1 MSIMLPDKIAGRYR
15 VLREVG
21 RGGMG
26 VVYLCKDED
35 NDGREIALKVLLTQ
49 RLSESGL
56 RHFEEEFRTLTGL
69 SHPNLIEVHDF
80 GRVVPEPERSDVPV
94 PFFTMEYVDGET
106 LDRHLEPGSDRFED
120 LYRCLAQ
127 VAQALAYLH
136 GRGIVH
142 QDVKPSNILVT
153 RVDGER
159 RVKLMDLG
167 LAGRPTREGSPGRIR
182 GTPAYLSPEA
192 ARGAVVDPRSDLY
205 SLGCVAY
212 ELSTGRLPFR
222 GATAVE
228 LLRAHLQEEPLPP
241 TSLNR
246 KIPPE
251 FEKLIL
257 SLLAKDPGLRPA
269 TADRLAERL
278 DAAAGG
284 SLRIETSHV
293 RRQRVL
299 GAGFVGR
306 ESELARLRALVA
318 ETRERTAKLTL
329 LVGEAG
335 IGKSRLLREF
345 QVRSQL
351 DGVDVFVGRADRRP
365 GSGCAFADCLQRA
378 IRARGPLSPG
388 VIEHHGVALASLV
401 GPLGGEP
408 IPSAAADPPSPEE
421 RFRLL
426 AAVSAAVEDLSRQQP
441 LILALEDLH
450 AADETTCTILAHL
463 SRGAAPGIVAGPR
476 VPLLVIG
483 TYRADEVSRS
493 GPLFDLLAE
502 GREEGVL
509 EETFLRPFGPDET
522 ERMLRA
528 MLGTAEIPA
537 LFLQR
542 ILEETHGNPLYLQEL
557 VAMLA
562 EEGHIEPGRSEPP
575 DPEILDRVDLPGRVR
590 DLLARRL
597 ERLEPEPLHL
607 LRAAAV
613 LGGPTIDPDAIAGIT
628 GMKWEG
634 VVRLLLALHSAGL
647 VEREDDPSGTPVY
660 HMALPALATLA
671 EEGAPEDELRTLHAR
686 AVSYLERRGVPSGH
700 GAWAAFARH
709 AEAAGQPG
717 RAMEAHG
724 RAADLAQELHA
735 HREAIEL
742 YGRAI
747 EIALRGDGGPAAV
760 LCRLYSR
767 RGASFA
773 RIGDLQRAEED
784 YRWMLAR
791 AEKAGNDALR
801 AAAHLDLG
809 RTLSEAG
816 RYPEAQ
822 DNLEVA
828 REIALR
834 LRDDGLAA
842 KALIGLAW
850 ATFHLGEYERGV
862 AHCDQACARARSGGS
877 TELGVAA
884 LLARGML
891 HREQGN
897 FKLSLE
903 SFQQAAEHSGG
914 RASPTLEQAIEEG
927 SALALEVQ
935 GDYRGALAAY
945 GRARDRARER
955 GDVRAV
961 ASLTNDIGAAHVKLG
976 EYEKA
981 RQELEHALAA
991 HRRLGSGEGV
1001 ILCQLNLALLQVYRS
1016 RYEPALE
1023 AAEEALRL
1031 SRRIGKSDLV
1041 ARSLD
1046 LGGRIHLRMGDPG
1059 GARRHLEEAERLVRD
1074 ARSPRSLAVF
1084 LIDLGELC
1092 ALEDHAELARRHYQ
1106 EATFLARKVGD
1117 RRLEAVAMCHLGEAH
1132 LIDNNHDRARVAC
1145 RKALEL
1151 VEGSGLPREEAD
1163 ALLLRARI
1171 ELARPGGDIVRAEM
1185 DASMALDRY
1194 RSLSEPEQIWQ
1205 AEHLVAR
1212 SALRLG
1218 RADEAA
1224 GRVHRAH
1231 RYLEAVRS
1239 RLGDRF
1245 RDSFLRDPR
1254 RKELYD
1260 DWERLRDRVSES
1272 GPAAVGQSA
1281 GGDFARLQEEAACLR
1296 KLLEINRTLNSTRDT
1311 DELLKIILD
1320 AALEL
1325 TGGERGFVLLRDGSE
1340 VATRQARALEGSGLI
1355 GTDLAVSRSIARQ
1368 AMDSGEPVLSTDAD
1382 ADERFAR
1389 FESVRDLRIRS
1400 VLAAPLRIKDDI
1412 VGAIY
1417 LDHRFDRRVF
1427 TPAHLEI
1434 TTRLADQAALALD
1447 TASLVQQVHDQSARL
1462 ERLNRE
1468 LERTVQSQRTELA
1481 SVREELS
1488 LTRSSFELRYRFED
1502 LIGVSQS
1509 MQRIYHLIERVAP
1522 KKIPVLI
1529 TGESGTGKELVA
1541 RALHSKSER
1550 AAGPFFSV
1558 NCAAINE
1565 SLLESELFGHRK
1577 GAFTGADR
1585 DKPGYFELAHGGTLF
1600 LDEIGEMGPAMQ
1612 AKMLRAIERGEVLP
1626 VGGKSP
1632 VQFDTRILSATNR
1645 DLEAAIAD
1653 GSFREDLYYRINVA
1667 RIQIPPL
1674 RERPEDIPLLVEH
1687 FLARLAEED
1696 KERGKLQI
1704 EPAALERLGAHR
1716 WPGNVRELQH
1726 RILRM
1731 VTYSK
1736 RSTLTVRDVERYAEL
1751 PDAAGPDVPPET
1763 AMESL
1768 EELERRQI
1776 VRALEQAGGN
1786 KTRAAHVLGINRAT
1800 LFRKLKRFEL

>member
-1 MSIMLPDKIAGRYR
+1 MLPDKIAGRYR
-15 VLREVG
+15 VLRELG

-26 VVYLCKDED
+26 VVYLCRDDD
-35 NDGREIALKVLLTQ
+35 NDGREVALKVLLTQ

-69 SHPNLIEVHDF
+69 SHPNLIEVYDF
-80 GRVVPEPERSDVPV
+80 GRVVPEGTQLPV

-106 LDRHLEPGSDRFED
+106 IDRHLQPGSDRFDD
-120 LYRCLAQ
+120 LYDCLAQ
-127 VAQALAYLH
+127 VVQALAYLH

-153 RVDGER
+153 RLNGER
-159 RVKLMDLG
+159 KVKVMDLG
-167 LAGRPTREGSPGRIR
+167 LAGRPTEDGSLGRIR

-192 ARGAVVDPRSDLY
+192 ARGAVIDPRSDLY
-205 SLGCVAY
+205 SLGCVVY
-212 ELSTGRLPFR
+212 QLSTGRLPFL
-222 GATAVE
+222 GANALE

-241 TSLNR
+241 TTLNR
-246 KIPPE
+246 KIPAE
-251 FEKLIL
+251 LEKLIL

-269 TADRLAERL
+269 NADRLAERL
-278 DAAAGG
+278 AAAAGG
-284 SLRIETSHV
+284 SARVETPHV

-299 GAGFVGR
+299 GSGFVGR
-306 ESELARLRALVA
+306 ESELARLAALVVEA
-318 ETRERTAKLTL
+318 RERSAKLTL

-351 DGVDVFVGRADRRP
+351 DGIDVFVGRVDRGP
-365 GSGCAFADCLQRA
+365 GSGCAFADCLHRA
-378 IRARGPLSPG
+378 IRARGPLSPA
-388 VIEHHGVALASLV
+388 VLARHGSSLASLV
-401 GPLGGEP
+401 GPLGSDSP
-408 IPSAAADPPSPEE
+408 RDRAASPPSPEE
-421 RFRLL
+421 RFGLL
-426 AAVSAAVEDLSRQQP
+426 AAVSAAVEDLASQQP

-450 AADETTCTILAHL
+450 AADETTCTILTHL
-463 SRGAAPGIVAGPR
+463 ARGATPGIGTGPR

-493 GPLFDLLAE
+493 SPLFDLLAE

-509 EETFLRPFGPDET
+509 EETFLKPFGPDEA

-537 LFLQR
+537 LFLER

-562 EEGHIEPGRSEPP
+562 EEGHIEPGRAEPP
-575 DPEILDRVDLPGRVR
+575 HPDTLARVDLPGRVR
-590 DLLARRL
+590 DLLERRL
-597 ERLEPEPLHL
+597 ARLDPEPRNL
-607 LRAAAV
+607 LRAAAI
-613 LGGPTIDPDAIAGIT
+613 LGGPTIDPDAMAGVT
-628 GMKWEG
+628 GMKWES
-634 VVRLLLALHSAGL
+634 VVRQLLALHSAGL
-647 VEREDDPSGTPVY
+647 VEREDDPSGTPAY
-660 HMALPALATLA
+660 HLALPALAALA
-671 EEGAPEDELRTLHAR
+671 EEGTPEDERRTLHAR
-686 AVSYLERRGVPSGH
+686 AVAYLERRGVSPGH
-700 GAWAAFARH
+700 GSWAGFARH

-717 RAMEAHG
+717 RAMEAYG

-747 EIALRGDGGPAAV
+747 EIALRADGGPAAV

-773 RIGDLQRAEED
+773 RVGDLQRAEED

-816 RYPEAQ
+816 RHPEAQ

-828 REIALR
+828 REIAAR

-842 KALIGLAW
+842 EALVGLAW
-850 ATFHLGEYERGV
+850 ATFHLGEYERAV
-862 AHCDQACARARSGGS
+862 SHCDQACVRARHGGD
-877 TELGVAA
+877 TELEVGA

-897 FKLSLE
+897 FRLSLE
-903 SFQQAAEHSGG
+903 SFKLAADRSGG
-914 RASPTLEQAIEEG
+914 HASPTLEQAIEEG
-927 SALALEVQ
+927 SGLALEVQ

-955 GDVRAV
+955 GDVRAA
-961 ASLTNDIGAAHVKLG
+961 ASLTNDIGATHVKLG

-981 RQELEHALAA
+981 RQELEQALAA
-991 HRRLGSGEGV
+991 QRRLGAGEGV
-1001 ILCQLNLALLQVYRS
+1001 ILSQLNLAVLQVYRS

-1023 AAEEALRL
+1023 AALEALRL
-1031 SRRIGKSDLV
+1031 ARRIGKSDLV
-1041 ARSLD
+1041 ARALD
-1046 LGGRIHLRMGDPG
+1046 LCGRIHLRMGDPD

-1092 ALEDHAELARRHYQ
+1092 AFEDHGEDARRHYQ

-1117 RRLEAVAMCHLGEAH
+1117 RRLEAVAMCRLGEAH
-1132 LIDNNHDRARVAC
+1132 LLDNNHDRARVAC

-1185 DASMALDRY
+1185 DAAMALDRY

-1212 SALRLG
+1212 SVLRLG

-1239 RLGDRF
+1239 RLGEKF

-1272 GPAAVGQSA
+1272 APAVLGAAA
-1281 GGDFARLQEEAACLR
+1281 GGDFARLQEEAAGLR
-1296 KLLEINRTLNSTRDT
+1296 KLLEINRSLNSTRET

-1368 AMDSGEPVLSTDAD
+1368 AMESGEPVLSTDAD

-1417 LDHRFDRRVF
+1417 LDHRFDRKVF
-1427 TPAHLEI
+1427 TPVHLEI

-1447 TASLVQQVHDQSARL
+1447 TARLVQQVHDQAARL

-1502 LIGVSQS
+1502 LIGASQS

-1522 KKIPVLI
+1522 KKLPVLI

-1550 AAGPFFSV
+1550 AQGPFFSV
-1558 NCAAINE
+1558 NCAAISE
-1565 SLLESELFGHRK
+1565 SLLESELFGYRK

-1600 LDEIGEMGPAMQ
+1600 LDEVGEMGPAMQ
-1612 AKMLRAIERGEVLP
+1612 AKLLRVIERGEVLP

-1632 VQFDTRILSATNR
+1632 VRFDTRIVSATNR
-1645 DLEAAIAD
+1645 DLEASIAE

-1687 FLARLAEED
+1687 SLARLAEED
-1696 KERGKLQI
+1696 PERGKLQI
-1704 EPAALERLGAHR
+1704 EPAALERLASHR

-1726 RILRM
+1726 RLLRM
-1731 VTYSK
+1731 VTYTK
-1736 RSTLTVRDVERYAEL
+1736 RSTLTLRDVERYAEL
-1751 PDAAGPDVPPET
+1751 PDAAFPNDLTDAEPLV
-1763 AMESL
+1763 ESL
-1768 EELERRQI
+1768 EESERRQI

-1786 KTRAAHVLGINRAT
+1786 KTRAAQALGINRAT
-1800 LFRKLKRFEL
+1800 LFRKLKRLEH